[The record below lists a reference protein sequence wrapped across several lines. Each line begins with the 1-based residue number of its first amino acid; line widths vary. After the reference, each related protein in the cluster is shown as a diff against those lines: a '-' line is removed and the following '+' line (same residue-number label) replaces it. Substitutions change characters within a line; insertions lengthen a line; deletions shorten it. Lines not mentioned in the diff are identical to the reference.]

1 MKDKAVIKLLGGHKA
16 IKAALGLRSE
26 QHARHFSERGI
37 PWKHRPKI
45 AALAKRKKV
54 QLPSDFLENQRKA

>member
-1 MKDKAVIKLLGGHKA
+1 MKDHEIVEALGGPPA
-16 IKAALGLRSE
+16 IFAATGISLDA
-26 QHARHFSERGI
+26 ARKFITRGI

-54 QLPSDFLENQRKA
+54 SLPPDFLENQRKA